1 MGKRVSF
8 CEGAHSPGKGRS
20 GILKKLCR
28 RRASCEPTG
37 WKVRAVVLAGGE
49 ERGFAPLTRECPKA
63 LLPLA
68 NASLLSY
75 TLGYLAREGIQDVF
89 VCINEGAH
97 SIRDRIPDGR
107 PWGISLRYATERTPL
122 GTAGCLRDLQPL
134 LGGEPF
140 VVVAGLPFLDFP
152 LRKLVAA
159 HREREAT
166 ITVALT
172 DGQLASGF
180 AERVVLGDDGVVEE
194 IVSPYGRAVGTST
207 RTLGVYI
214 VDPRV
219 FEFVGRESYLDLKE
233 QLIPRLQRAGLP
245 VVATQV
251 PGVGVRLD
259 TLTSYLH
266 FSRRFLGNGFM
277 GNGNGHPE
285 RFIRLGVGVSVSRS
299 ARLQG
304 PLLVG
309 NRSTISARTRVEG
322 PTAIGAACILQPG
335 SVVVA
340 SVLMEGAQVSEGVH
354 LERCVV
360 APGCQVPRGKAFA
373 DHLLLDSNH
382 HAQASLKA
390 VHLDGQRARRQWLLQ
405 AMKRTLDLVLGTL
418 GLVVGAPALMVAA
431 LAITL
436 DSPGP
441 VLFRQRRAGR
451 GGGEFT
457 MVKLRT
463 MFRDAEALQGDLAD
477 RNEVDGPMFKIGNDP
492 RITRVGRFL
501 RRTKLDELPQ
511 LLNVIRGEMS
521 LVGPRPLAMKE
532 MQYNPAWRD
541 LRLSVKPGITGLW
554 QVESG
559 RKNTFQDWIA
569 ADLRYVEEQSLLL
582 DLRIL
587 AETAREVW
595 RSLRA

>member
-1 MGKRVSF
+1 MK
-8 CEGAHSPGKGRS
+8 
-20 GILKKLCR
+20 
-28 RRASCEPTG
+28 
-37 WKVRAVVLAGGE
+37 AVVLTGGR
-49 ERGFAPLTRECPKA
+49 ERGFAPLTRNCPKA

-68 NASLLSY
+68 NVPLLSY
-75 TLGYLAREGIQDVF
+75 TLGYLAREGIRDVF
-89 VCINEGAH
+89 ICITDGVYAV
-97 SIRDRIPDGR
+97 RDRIPDGR
-107 PWGISLRYATERTPL
+107 PWGINLRYATERTLL

-134 LGGEPF
+134 LGDEPF
-140 VVVAGLPFLDFP
+140 VVAAGLPFLDFP
-152 LRKLVAA
+152 LGKLVAT

-172 DGQLASGF
+172 DGPPASGF
-180 AERVVLGDDGVVEE
+180 AERVVLGDDGMVEE
-194 IVSPYGRAVGTST
+194 IVSPYDPAEGTPT

-214 VDPRV
+214 VDPRA
-219 FEFVGRESYLDLKE
+219 FQFMGRESYLDLKE
-233 QLIPRLQRAGLP
+233 QLIPRLRRAGLP
-245 VVATQV
+245 VVAAQV
-251 PGVGVRLD
+251 AGVGVRLD
-259 TLTSYLH
+259 TLASYLH
-266 FSRRFLGNGFM
+266 FSRRFLSNGIM
-277 GNGNGHPE
+277 GNGNSHPE
-285 RFIRLGVGVSVSRS
+285 RFIRLGASVSVSRS
-299 ARLQG
+299 ARLRG

-309 NRSTISARTRVEG
+309 DRSMIAERARVEG
-322 PTAIGAACILQPG
+322 PTAIGAACTFLAG
-335 SVVVA
+335 SVVVG
-340 SVLMEGAQVSEGVH
+340 SVLMEGAQVSEGVT

-360 APGCQVPRGKAFA
+360 APGCYVPRGKAFA
-373 DHLLLDSNH
+373 DHLLLGSNH
-382 HAQASLKA
+382 HAQARLKA
-390 VHLDGQRARRQWLLQ
+390 VHLDGRPDLATASGLSHSGAHPVSGGARRQWLLQ
-405 AMKRTLDLVLGTL
+405 AMKRTLDLFLGTL

-431 LAITL
+431 LAIKL

-441 VLFRQRRAGR
+441 VLFRQPRAGK
-451 GGGEFT
+451 GGRKFT

-463 MFRDAEALQGDLAD
+463 MFRDAEALQGNLAD
-477 RNEVDGPMFKIGNDP
+477 RNEMDGPMFKIGNDP

-501 RRTKLDELPQ
+501 RQTKLDELPQ
-511 LLNVIRGEMS
+511 LLNVVRGEMS

-587 AETAREVW
+587 AATAREVW

>member
-1 MGKRVSF
+1 M
-8 CEGAHSPGKGRS
+8 
-20 GILKKLCR
+20 
-28 RRASCEPTG
+28 
-37 WKVRAVVLAGGE
+37 KVVVLTGGR
-49 ERGFAPLTRECPKA
+49 ERGFAPLTHNCPKA

-68 NASLLSY
+68 NVPLLSY
-75 TLGYLAREGIQDVF
+75 TLGYLAREGIRDVF
-89 VCINEGAH
+89 ICITDGVHAV
-97 SIRDRIPDGR
+97 RDRIPDGR

-122 GTAGCLRDLQPL
+122 GTAGCLRDLQPF

-152 LRKLVAA
+152 LGKLVAT

-172 DGQLASGF
+172 DGQPASGF
-180 AERVVLGDDGVVEE
+180 AERVVLGDDGMVEE
-194 IVSPYGRAVGTST
+194 IVSPYDPAEGTPT
-207 RTLGVYI
+207 RTLGVYV

-219 FEFVGRESYLDLKE
+219 FEFMGRESYLDLKE
-233 QLIPRLQRAGLP
+233 QLIPRLRRAGLL
-245 VVATQV
+245 VVAAQV
-251 PGVGVRLD
+251 PGVGMRLD
-259 TLTSYLH
+259 TLASYLH
-266 FSRRFLGNGFM
+266 FCRHFLSNGILRNGN
-277 GNGNGHPE
+277 NNGHPE
-285 RFIRLGVGVSVSRS
+285 RLIRLGAGVSVSRS

-340 SVLMEGAQVSEGVH
+340 SVLMEGAQVSEGVS

-360 APGCQVPRGKAFA
+360 APGCQVPPGRAFA
-373 DHLLLDSNH
+373 DHLLLGSNR
-382 HAQASLKA
+382 HAQARLKT
-390 VHLDGQRARRQWLLQ
+390 VPLDGRRARRQWLLR
-405 AMKRTLDLVLGTL
+405 ALTRTLDLFLGTL

-431 LAITL
+431 LVIKL

-451 GGGEFT
+451 GGREFT
-457 MVKLRT
+457 MIKLRT
-463 MFRDAEALQGDLAD
+463 MVRDAEALQGDLAD

-511 LLNVIRGEMS
+511 LLNVVRGEMS

-559 RKNTFQDWIA
+559 RKNTFQDWIV
-569 ADLRYVEEQSLLL
+569 ADLRYVEQQSLLL

-595 RSLRA
+595 RSLWA

>member
-1 MGKRVSF
+1 MK
-8 CEGAHSPGKGRS
+8 
-20 GILKKLCR
+20 
-28 RRASCEPTG
+28 
-37 WKVRAVVLAGGE
+37 AVVLTGGR
-49 ERGFAPLTRECPKA
+49 ERGFVPLTHNCPKA

-68 NASLLSY
+68 NATLLSY

-89 VCINEGAH
+89 VCINEGPH

-107 PWGISLRYATERTPL
+107 PWGIGLRYAIERTPL
-122 GTAGCLRDLQPL
+122 GTAGCLRDLQPF

-152 LRKLVAA
+152 LGKLVAT

-172 DGQLASGF
+172 DGQPTSGF
-180 AERVVLGDDGVVEE
+180 AERVVLGDDGRVEE
-194 IVSPYGRAVGTST
+194 IVSPYDPAEGTPT
-207 RTLGVYI
+207 RTLGVYV
-214 VDPRV
+214 VDPRA
-219 FEFVGRESYLDLKE
+219 FEFMGRESYLDLKE
-233 QLIPRLQRAGLP
+233 QLIPRLRRAGLL
-245 VVATQV
+245 VVAAQV
-251 PGVGVRLD
+251 AGVGMRLD
-259 TLTSYLH
+259 TLASYLH
-266 FSRRFLGNGFM
+266 FCHHFLSNGHLR
-277 GNGNGHPE
+277 NGNNNHPE
-285 RFIRLGVGVSVSRS
+285 QLIRLGAGVSVSKS

-322 PTAIGAACILQPG
+322 PTAIGEACILRPG
-335 SVVVA
+335 SAVVA
-340 SVLMEGAQVSEGVH
+340 SVLMEGAQVAEGVS

-360 APGCQVPRGKAFA
+360 APGCQVPAGKAFA
-373 DHLLLDSNH
+373 DHLLLGSNH
-382 HAQASLKA
+382 HAQARLKA
-390 VHLDGQRARRQWLLQ
+390 VHLDGRPARRQWLLQ
-405 AMKRTLDLVLGTL
+405 AMKRTLDLFLGTL

-451 GGGEFT
+451 GGREFT

-511 LLNVIRGEMS
+511 LLNVVRGEMS

-569 ADLRYVEEQSLLL
+569 ADLRYVEQQSLLL

-595 RSLRA
+595 RSLWA